1 MKVHVDLTLIKS
13 WTAKDDDGVR
23 TGVTLYECL
32 CGAGRIGVRTS
43 LGVAYADPEWVIL
56 CEYCARRWQV
66 SPSIGLAGVVF
77 VPTGAA
83 VSSNAVRSNTVARAV
98 SDDSSSEGS
107 SSSGGSPDVPE
118 KSVPPKKTD
127 SSSGGV
133 GVSHGD
139 VEDDTSFDDE
149 NLDLDEE
156 EQDLREER
164 SHDVVSDDLEDL
176 DEDESDVDDS
186 YDDAPEVY
194 EPSLDNDFPDDDD
207 YAPDD
212 VIEDYGEEED
222 EDDVQPDF

>member
-77 VPTGAA
+77 VSSGA
-83 VSSNAVRSNTVARAV
+83 VSPSNAVQSNTVARAA
-98 SDDSSSEGS
+98 SNGSSSEGS

-118 KSVPPKKTD
+118 KSVPPKKAD

-139 VEDDTSFDDE
+139 VEDDTPLDDE

-176 DEDESDVDDS
+176 DENESDVDDS
-186 YDDAPEVY
+186 YDDAPEAY
-194 EPSLDNDFPDDDD
+194 EPSLDDDFPDDDD